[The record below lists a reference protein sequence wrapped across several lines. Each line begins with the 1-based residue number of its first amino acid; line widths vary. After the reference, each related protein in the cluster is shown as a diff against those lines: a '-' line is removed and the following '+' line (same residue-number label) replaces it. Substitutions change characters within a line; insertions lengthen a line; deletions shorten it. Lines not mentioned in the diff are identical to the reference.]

1 MGKIVAIGGG
11 DVGRHGTSYE
21 TGAIDRE
28 IVRLSGRERP
38 HFLFIGIAKRNADG
52 YFSTMRDIYGG
63 MYGCETDILTA
74 AEHEDPDVASAKIG
88 WADIIYVGGGNTLR
102 LMNKWRACGTDALL
116 RRAYEDGKVLCG
128 VSAGGICWC
137 DYGNSDSRTDR
148 AGAKCIKVR
157 GLGLLPVLFCPHI
170 ATQERRAADLQRMMK
185 RTYGIPAVAI
195 DRAALE
201 VTDGMYRIIPIDGS
215 AVALKCFW
223 LGGEYVCEDIMCDE
237 PRPLDSILCK

>member
-1 MGKIVAIGGG
+1 M
-11 DVGRHGTSYE
+11 
-21 TGAIDRE
+21 
-28 IVRLSGRERP
+28 
-38 HFLFIGIAKRNADG
+38 
-52 YFSTMRDIYGG
+52 
-63 MYGCETDILTA
+63 
-74 AEHEDPDVASAKIG
+74 
-88 WADIIYVGGGNTLR
+88 
-102 LMNKWRACGTDALL
+102 
-116 RRAYEDGKVLCG
+116 
-128 VSAGGICWC
+128 
-137 DYGNSDSRTDR
+137 
-148 AGAKCIKVR
+148 
-157 GLGLLPVLFCPHI
+157 PVLFCPHI